1 MNNAGKYLP
10 IGSVILTKGGN
21 KKIMI
26 TGYMGENYEKEAP
39 IFDYIACLYPQGIVS
54 SKSNLLFN
62 HDDIEKICFLGY
74 SDDEQK
80 EYVGILN
87 KYTKTEKDNT

>member
-1 MNNAGKYLP
+1 MNNTRKYLP
-10 IGSVILTKGGN
+10 IGSVILVKGG
-21 KKIMI
+21 KQKLMI
-26 TGYMGENYEKEAP
+26 TGYMGENYEKDWP

-62 HDDIEKICFLGY
+62 HVDIEEICFLGY

-80 EYVGILN
+80 QYIEFLN
-87 KYTKTEKDNT
+87 KNSEMESE